1 MSFRFA
7 TMLWLLALV
16 PFVLA
21 FLVMRQRTRERIARR
36 FAIWSDGLSAPR
48 SVPRRAKSPSRQMVR
63 PLLLAAAI
71 ALAIL
76 ALAGPHAGFTLV
88 PIIAREANRVV
99 VIDVSNSMAAEDVG
113 TSRLSAAKAL
123 AIRLANAQEGR
134 IALVIFEAEPEVVS
148 PLTTD
153 TDAVAALID
162 TIAPGE
168 TGQPGSDAGSAILAA
183 LRLIEADASQKADM
197 VVISD
202 GEDQG
207 LRVAEAVQRAKT
219 RGVEVSTIV
228 VGSSS
233 GSTIPTGRGP
243 LRDEAGDVVT
253 TYASTRVM
261 NDIARGTGGTLL
273 ENPFGARAL
282 DPLLRNAR
290 AATNRQTEARVPI
303 DRYQWPLAL
312 AFAALLSGSLLHRGA
327 E

>member
-7 TMLWLLALV
+7 TLLWLLALV
-16 PFVLA
+16 PFALA
-21 FLVMRQRTRERIARR
+21 FFVTRERLRERIARR
-36 FAIWSDGLSAPR
+36 F
-48 SVPRRAKSPSRQMVR
+48 VRRTETTSIERTWR
-63 PLLLAAAI
+63 PWLLGI
-71 ALAIL
+71 ALILAIV
-76 ALAGPHAGFTLV
+76 ALAGPHAGFKLV
-88 PIIAREANRVV
+88 PIVAREANRVLI
-99 VIDVSNSMAAEDVG
+99 IDVSNSMAAEDVG

-123 AIRLANAQEGR
+123 TIRLANAQEGR

-183 LRLIEADASQKADM
+183 LRIIESDTSQKADII
-197 VVISD
+197 VISD

-207 LRVAEAVQRAKT
+207 VRVAEAVQRAKT

-228 VGSSS
+228 VGSSA

-243 LRDEAGDVVT
+243 LRDETGNVVT
-253 TYASTRVM
+253 TYASTQAM
-261 NDIARGTGGTLL
+261 DEIARGTGGTMLA
-273 ENPFGARAL
+273 NPFGARAL

-290 AATNRQTEARVPI
+290 AATNRATEARVPI

-312 AFAALLSGSLLHRGA
+312 AFIALLGGSLLHRGA